1 MKDRPAGERLLLAFA
16 RTPEL
21 PEEIGGQQP
30 KTLRASVLSTS
41 YRPMGADGSPQRA
54 EDRHSDAFSGAT
66 ITVRKE
72 NGRRYPHLERA
83 MPRLAPRPLLMIHGG
98 GDTYIKPGMAQQLFA
113 RARQPKELWL
123 VEKAKHN
130 QALQVAG
137 DQYRQR
143 VLAFFETHLT
153 TEGSSGSRRQPS

>member
-1 MKDRPAGERLLLAFA
+1 
-16 RTPEL
+16 
-21 PEEIGGQQP
+21 
-30 KTLRASVLSTS
+30 
-41 YRPMGADGSPQRA
+41 
-54 EDRHSDAFSGAT
+54 
-66 ITVRKE
+66 
-72 NGRRYPHLERA
+72 

-113 RARQPKELWL
+113 GARQPKELWL

-137 DQYRQR
+137 DEYRQR

-153 TEGSSGSRRQPS
+153 TMALTPRMTYDGSTGDLPTTTNALNQSVSRAVCSPSHKQR